1 MSILAMRSWR
11 WLWAAI
17 AAALLA
23 GCATAPG
30 VAPGQLQQAKHIA
43 VASIAGDEAW
53 FGYTGMTVFENSQST
68 LPIADWGLDAR
79 IEAGVDEAL
88 RAAGARA
95 VTPLAVDRV
104 ALARAFRTPRLPE
117 QVETR
122 WREAAFQ
129 APLLTAARAAG
140 ADLLVLVVPIYA
152 PPAMHVSERRFG
164 FSVVAQGTPLREHP
178 TSVTAILSARVAAV
192 EVSSGRLLSE
202 RTVFSDPKMT
212 VWNGSRPLQAFEPA
226 QWRKSFAAP
235 PTGEGLARV
244 RAAFDGLTAPV
255 GGAVVR
261 LLDPPPPSEPTR
273 GAAAR

>member
-1 MSILAMRSWR
+1 MSTLETRGWR

-23 GCATAPG
+23 GCATVPG
-30 VAPGQLQQAKHIA
+30 VSPGQLQQAKHIA

-53 FGYTGMTVFENSQST
+53 FGYAGMTVFENSQST

-88 RAAGARA
+88 RAAGARQ
-95 VTPLAVDRV
+95 VTRLAVDR
-104 ALARAFRTPRLPE
+104 APLAQAFRKPRLPE

-140 ADLLVLVVPIYA
+140 ADLLVLVPIYR
-152 PPAMHVSERRFG
+152 PPAMHLSERLFG
-164 FSVVAQGTPLREHP
+164 FSVSAKGTPLYQHP
-178 TSVTAILSARVAAV
+178 QSIIAVLSARVAAV

-202 RTVFSDPKMT
+202 RVVFSDPRMT
-212 VWNGSRPLQAFEPA
+212 VWNGSRPYQAFEPA
-226 QWRKSFAAP
+226 QWRKTFATP
-235 PTGEGLARV
+235 PTGDGLARV
-244 RAAFDGLTAPV
+244 RAAFEQLTAPV

-261 LLDPPPPSEPTR
+261 LLDPPPAEPVR
-273 GAAAR
+273 GSAPR